1 MKTWPAILAAL
12 ERDGAAALISVVS
25 VDGSAPR
32 EEGARIV
39 LTRQGFH
46 GTIGGGALEWRALA
60 EAQARLDRGRS
71 VATKNYALGPELGQC
86 CGGRV
91 KLLSEVFDRTQIGG
105 VRILAEREEQGAFS
119 VHTEVRSDHV
129 LRTFTEPFTETFGE
143 THRPLY
149 LFGAGH
155 VGRALILTLAPLPFA
170 IRWIDPRPGAFPSA
184 VPGNVTAMNPSDPLV
199 ELDTAPQGS
208 FALVMTHSHALDLAI
223 VEKALRDERFSFVG
237 VIGSASKRA
246 RFVRR
251 LREGGVSEDRI
262 ADLACPIGIGGI
274 AAKAPA
280 AIAVSAAAQL
290 IERDEHFRSASLP
303 KRQRRVQNG

>member
-71 VATKNYALGPELGQC
+71 VVTKSYALGPELGQC

-91 KLLSEVFDRTQIGG
+91 KLLSEIFDRTQIED
-105 VRILAEREEQGAFS
+105 VRALAAREEQGPFS
-119 VHTEVRSDHV
+119 VHTEIHSDRV
-129 LRTFTEPFTETFGE
+129 ARTFSQPFTESFGE
-143 THRPLY
+143 MPRPLY

-155 VGRALILTLAPLPFA
+155 VGRALVLALAPLPFA
-170 IRWIDPRPGAFPSA
+170 VCWVDPRPGAFPSA
-184 VPGNVTAMNPSDPLV
+184 MPGNVTAVCPSDTLS
-199 ELDTAPQGS
+199 ELDAAPEGS
-208 FALVMTHSHALDLAI
+208 FVLVMTHSHALDLAI
-223 VEKALRDERFSFVG
+223 VEKALRDEHFAFVG
-237 VIGSASKRA
+237 VIGSATKRA
-246 RFVRR
+246 RFLRR
-251 LREGGVSEDRI
+251 LREGGVSESRI
-262 ADLACPIGIGGI
+262 AGLACPIGIGGI
-274 AAKAPA
+274 TSKMPA

-290 IERDEHFRSASLP
+290 IERDEHARSAAFCDIE
-303 KRQRRVQNG
+303 RCVQHG

>member
-1 MKTWPAILAAL
+1 M
-12 ERDGAAALISVVS
+12 
-25 VDGSAPR
+25 
-32 EEGARIV
+32 
-39 LTRQGFH
+39 
-46 GTIGGGALEWRALA
+46 
-60 EAQARLDRGRS
+60 
-71 VATKNYALGPELGQC
+71 
-86 CGGRV
+86 
-91 KLLSEVFDRTQIGG
+91 
-105 VRILAEREEQGAFS
+105 
-119 VHTEVRSDHV
+119 
-129 LRTFTEPFTETFGE
+129 
-143 THRPLY
+143 
-149 LFGAGH
+149 
-155 VGRALILTLAPLPFA
+155 
-170 IRWIDPRPGAFPSA
+170 
-184 VPGNVTAMNPSDPLV
+184 PGNVTAMNPSDPLV
-199 ELDTAPQGS
+199 ELDTAPQSS